1 MGYKKRIAHIT
12 TTLMLL
18 AQAFASMAL
27 AAEPDK
33 LFEPIRSVL
42 QHPRCQNCHIAGDQP
57 LQYDEGKPHSMLVMR
72 GMSGFGVPAMQC
84 SACHQEK
91 NASPTMGDHAP
102 PGAPHWRLPPPQNKM
117 VFKDLTPKELCLVL
131 RDPQQNGGRNGKQL
145 KEHFADDK
153 LVAWGWNPG
162 GQRTVPPLTK
172 AQTVSAVNQWVDAG
186 MPCPW

>member
-1 MGYKKRIAHIT
+1 MGFNKRIAHTT

-18 AQAFASMAL
+18 AQAFASMAF

-72 GMSGFGVPAMQC
+72 GMSGFGMPAMQC

-91 NASPTMGDHAP
+91 TLRPPWVTMRRQVRHTG
-102 PGAPHWRLPPPQNKM
+102 
-117 VFKDLTPKELCLVL
+117 VCLL
-131 RDPQQNGGRNGKQL
+131 RKTRWCL
-145 KEHFADDK
+145 KI
-153 LVAWGWNPG
+153 
-162 GQRTVPPLTK
+162 
-172 AQTVSAVNQWVDAG
+172 
-186 MPCPW
+186 